1 MRIFGKNGKQIPVL
15 KRESIIIGMETVEKE
30 KAIEMAGQILVDG
43 GYVTPEY
50 IKEMKKREEEIS
62 TYIGNGVAI
71 PHGTGA
77 SRQYIKASGISVIQF
92 PDGIDFGGGQTAYLV
107 IGIAGKENEHLK
119 ILQNLALICQDPEEI
134 EEMVKAKTKDEI
146 YRKLAAVEE

>member
-77 SRQYIKASGISVIQF
+77 SRRYIKTSGISVIQF
-92 PDGIDFGGGQTAYLV
+92 PDGIDFGGGQIAYLV

-119 ILQNLALICQDPEEI
+119 ILQNLALICQDPEET

>member
-71 PHGTGA
+71 PHGTGT

-119 ILQNLALICQDPEEI
+119 ILQNLALICQDPEET